1 MGSELWFREFERRL
15 NAKCGEGKPFAQAYD
30 EATEEVGPVLRE
42 ARAERI
48 DRARKIAKGE

>member
-1 MGSELWFREFERRL
+1 MASEQWFREFERRL

-30 EATEEVGPVLRE
+30 EAADETGAALRE
-42 ARAERI
+42 VLAERV